1 MISMDFVRGFHALL
15 WSFSLLVGSASA
27 FSACASASKI
37 RADAE
42 VVKRD
47 IATARENGAYT
58 CDPRDLAMA
67 ESHVSFTLDELD
79 QGNCSRASDH
89 IKVAIASVKRAID
102 NSPVDQCGPKKAA
115 TVAIQKSDRDGD
127 GISDVDD
134 ECPDTAGLEALHGCP
149 DTDGDGVKDDIDQ
162 CPNDPGPPDNHGCPY
177 PDRDKDGVPD
187 RDDACPDD
195 PGPAVLRGC
204 PDSDG
209 DGIIDQEDICPRE
222 PGPADSPQGKGCPRK
237 FTLVRINREKQQI
250 EMKEKIYFE
259 PAKWKIIP
267 KSFRVLNQVAQL
279 LTDYPSMRLSIEGHT
294 DSNGS
299 DDFNQKLSD
308 NRANAVKEYLGT
320 LGIALDRLEAVG
332 FGESKPIASNRTARG
347 KETNRRVEFRIV
359 NE

>member
-1 MISMDFVRGFHALL
+1 MDHIRRSDALL
-15 WSFSLLVGSASA
+15 WLFSLLVCGVVA

-58 CDPRDLAMA
+58 CDPRNLAMA
-67 ESHVSFTLDELD
+67 ESHVQFALDELD
-79 QGNCSRASDH
+79 QGNWLRAEDH
-89 IKVAIASVKRAID
+89 VKTAVASVKAAID
-102 NSPVDQCGPKKAA
+102 NSPVDTCGHKKAA
-115 TVAIQKSDRDGD
+115 VAIQKFDRDDD
-127 GISDVDD
+127 GIPDVDD
-134 ECPDTAGLEALHGCP
+134 ACPDVPGVPELKGCP
-149 DTDGDGVKDDIDQ
+149 KALDTDGDGLTDDSDQ

-195 PGPAVLRGC
+195 PGPA
-204 PDSDG
+204 
-209 DGIIDQEDICPRE
+209 
-222 PGPADSPQGKGCPRK
+222 DSPQGKGCPRK
-237 FTLVRINREKQQI
+237 FSLVTINREKQQI
-250 EMKEKIYFE
+250 EMKDKVYFE

-279 LTDYPSMRLSIEGHT
+279 LRDYPTMRLSIEGHT
-294 DSNGS
+294 DSDGS
-299 DDFNQKLSD
+299 DDLNQKLSD
-308 NRANAVKEYLGT
+308 NRASAVKEYLGT
-320 LGIALDRLEAVG
+320 HGIALDRLEAIG